1 MKMLFWDGLDEAILG
16 MAERINL
23 SVVAYDVD
31 KIIEILWLIWKLL
44 KMS

>member
-23 SVVAYDVD
+23 Q
-31 KIIEILWLIWKLL
+31 LLPMMLIR
-44 KMS
+44 

>member
-23 SVVAYDVD
+23 SVVAYDD